1 MHNRVFWRQLLLN
14 ASITPI
20 SIHQPGTYRSG
31 CKHDVTHT
39 SGSSVPRTLLGQLLQ
54 VDMGSF
60 HTLCVSVIT
69 QGRIILLCRV
79 PGDVLCGCGLC
90 RQLSYRGVVPGGG
103 LCRALNRWSVVCAW

>member
-79 PGDVLCGCGLC
+79 PGV
-90 RQLSYRGVVPGGG
+90 GVRRHGRAGGG
-103 LCRALNRWSVVCAW
+103 LCGRWTVRLLVCAVAGLCGR